1 MRDSQSVIEGRNAV
15 LEALRSEDTTIDRLF
30 VVDGS
35 NDGPIRT
42 IIRESKKQKLYIDFV
57 KKSRL
62 DEMSETGKHQGV
74 VAYVAAYEYAEV
86 SDMLKKAEEEGKP
99 PFIIL
104 LDGITDPHNLGAII
118 RSANVL
124 GAHGVV
130 IKKHGAV
137 GLTATVAK
145 ASAGAINYTPV
156 AKVTNL
162 RRTMEELKEQGM
174 WFVAADASGEVMYDV
189 DMKGPLGLVI
199 GDEGKGVSEHVLK
212 ECDFVAR
219 IPMEGEIES
228 LNASVA
234 CAVLGYEIYRQR
246 TVR

>member
-1 MRDSQSVIEGRNAV
+1 MRDLQSVIEGRNAV
-15 LEALRSEDTTIDRLF
+15 LEALRSDDTTIDRLF
-30 VVDGS
+30 VIDGS

-42 IIRESKKQKLYIDFV
+42 IIREAKKQKLRMDFV
-57 KKSRL
+57 NRSRL

-74 VAYVAAYEYAEV
+74 IAYAAAYEYAEV
-86 SDMLKKAEEEGKP
+86 SDMLKAADEAGEP
-99 PFIIL
+99 PFLIL

-118 RSANVL
+118 RTANVL

-130 IKKHGAV
+130 IKKHNAV

-162 RRTMEELKEQGM
+162 RRTIKDLKDNGM
-174 WFVAADASGEVMYDV
+174 WFVAADAAGEVMYDV
-189 DMKGPLGLVI
+189 DMKGPIGLVI
-199 GDEGKGVSEHVLK
+199 GDEGKGVSEHVM
-212 ECDFVAR
+212 EDCDFVAQ
-219 IPMEGEIES
+219 IPMKGQIES